1 MKNSVREEIKSYVEI
16 NRDNYAK
23 NMGVDDLHFQMFN
36 MDYYIIGYYQA
47 EEWLKKH
54 DISVFEG
61 IGVCWDWERDYFGEV
76 HSKFENAEE
85 LVNMLA
91 YIWGYEVLAEL
102 QEENLV
108 V

>member
-1 MKNSVREEIKSYVEI
+1 
-16 NRDNYAK
+16 
-23 NMGVDDLHFQMFN
+23 
-36 MDYYIIGYYQA
+36 
-47 EEWLKKH
+47 
-54 DISVFEG
+54 
-61 IGVCWDWERDYFGEV
+61 V